1 VTAVFVHGIPETRE
15 IWSPLRKALRWDA
28 VAVALPGFGTA
39 RPEAFTGT
47 KDAYAR
53 WLAEELAGIGEPV
66 DVVGHDIGALLALR
80 VASASGIRLRSW
92 AVDVANIFHPGFEWP
107 ERVHQLQIL
116 GLGEQMLKT
125 AREADP
131 QGPGS
136 TASRLVT
143 GGVPPELARR
153 IAAAHDEVMDRSILD
168 FYRSAVPNVAAG
180 WWDDIQA
187 PAPAPGLVLLLPDP
201 PEDEAM
207 SLEVAGRLG
216 AQTARLDD
224 LHHCWMA
231 EAPERVASAL
241 ERFWASLG

>member
-1 VTAVFVHGIPETRE
+1 MTVVFVHGIPETRE
-15 IWSPLRKALRWDA
+15 IWSPLQVALRRNA
-28 VAVALPGFGTA
+28 VAIALPGFGTP

-47 KDAYAR
+47 KDAYAQS
-53 WLAEELAGIGEPV
+53 LAEELAGIGEPA
-66 DVVGHDIGALLALR
+66 DVVGHDIGALLTLR
-80 VASASGIRLRSW
+80 VASAFGIPLRSW

-107 ERVHQLQIL
+107 ERVHKLQTP
-116 GLGEQMLKT
+116 GLGEEMLKT

-131 QGPGS
+131 QDPGS
-136 TASRLVT
+136 TTSRLVE

-153 IAAAHDEVMDRSILD
+153 IAAAHDDVMDRSILD

-187 PAPAPGLVLLLPDP
+187 PARSPGLVLLLPDP

-207 SLEVAGRLG
+207 SLEVAGWLG
-216 AQTARLDD
+216 AETARLDD

-231 EAPERVASAL
+231 EAPEVVTSAL
-241 ERFWASLG
+241 ERFWASLE